1 MKNIILITNSFPFGI
16 GEAGFLAPEYEV
28 LKEKA
33 DVYTVTRNTKDEMTT
48 SVPEDRVFR
57 YVSHYGKSVFGY
69 FFKALFSPVYYRE
82 LAYLKRKKKLA
93 FSNAKRALTTL
104 MRAFHFETFLKKVRS
119 RVDGECVLYTYWNDY
134 TALAAALAAKN
145 GDRVVSRI
153 HGADLHLE
161 VNKNYI
167 PYKNEIAKR
176 IDKLVFI
183 SRDGMNYYRK
193 NFEIDQKKCCLSYLG
208 AKEGKRPERPCADG
222 PIKILSFSYMSPVKR
237 VDRIIDALSLTDGIK
252 AEWTHIGSGMLA
264 DELKEQAERELKGK
278 ENIKYELKGYMN
290 HDDAMEYIS
299 DNSFDFLLNV
309 SSSEG
314 LPVTMMECMAR
325 GMPVIATDVGGVC
338 EIVENGKNGF
348 MLKPDFTDGELVSAI
363 KEYAE
368 MSADERRKMSD
379 CAYEKWRN
387 CFDCRKNYLEF
398 CEEILSL

>member
-1 MKNIILITNSFPFGI
+1 M
-16 GEAGFLAPEYEV
+16 
-28 LKEKA
+28 
-33 DVYTVTRNTKDEMTT
+33 
-48 SVPEDRVFR
+48 
-57 YVSHYGKSVFGY
+57 
-69 FFKALFSPVYYRE
+69 
-82 LAYLKRKKKLA
+82 
-93 FSNAKRALTTL
+93 
-104 MRAFHFETFLKKVRS
+104 
-119 RVDGECVLYTYWNDY
+119 
-134 TALAAALAAKN
+134 
-145 GDRVVSRI
+145 
-153 HGADLHLE
+153 
-161 VNKNYI
+161 
-167 PYKNEIAKR
+167 
-176 IDKLVFI
+176 DKLVFI
-183 SRDGMNYYRK
+183 SRDGMDYYRE
-193 NFEIDQKKCCLSYLG
+193 NFEIDDSKCLLSYLG
-208 AKEGKRPERPCADG
+208 VKEGKRPERPCADG

-264 DELKEQAERELKGK
+264 DELKEKAERELKGK

-338 EIVENGKNGF
+338 ETVENGKNGF

-363 KEYAE
+363 KAYAE